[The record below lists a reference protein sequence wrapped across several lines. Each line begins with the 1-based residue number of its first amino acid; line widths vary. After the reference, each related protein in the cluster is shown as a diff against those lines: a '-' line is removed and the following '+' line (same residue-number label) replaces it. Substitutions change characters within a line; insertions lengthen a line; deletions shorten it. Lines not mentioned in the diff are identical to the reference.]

1 MADEPTSL
9 TPRGVPLD
17 LPVDLPED
25 VRRRL
30 AQARR
35 AVAFTGA
42 GISKESG
49 LDTFRD
55 LDGVWQKVR
64 PEDMATV
71 DAFLR
76 QPAVVWRW
84 YAERFSRAAG
94 VSPNPAH
101 LALQVLEEEFPY
113 FTLVTQNVDGLHQR
127 AGSRNLIEL
136 HGTLAFAKC
145 DFCGRREP
153 MGEAVSRSPASP
165 EGPPVCACGGLL
177 RPAVVWFGEALPPG
191 AMERAAE
198 EASLAE
204 VFLSIGTSGSVYPA
218 AGLID
223 VAYENGACLI
233 EINPEPTPFSRFA
246 HLTLR
251 APAGEALPALTEA
264 ILACRHPSF

>member
-1 MADEPTSL
+1 MTGAPFPLE
-9 TPRGVPLD
+9 VPD
-17 LPVDLPED
+17 D

-30 AQARR
+30 SQARR

-64 PEDMATV
+64 PEDMATL
-71 DAFLR
+71 DAFHR
-76 QPAVVWRW
+76 RPAVVWSW
-84 YAERFSRAAG
+84 YAERWLRASG
-94 VSPNPAH
+94 VAPNPAH
-101 LALQVLEEEFPY
+101 HALARWEEIFPY
-113 FTLVTQNVDGLHQR
+113 FTLATQNVDGLHQR

-145 DFCGRREP
+145 DFCGRRLP
-153 MGEAVSRSPASP
+153 MGEAVAASP
-165 EGPPVCACGGLL
+165 DRPPVCDCGALL
-177 RPAVVWFGEALPPG
+177 RPAVVWFGESLPPG

-198 EASLAE
+198 DAALSE
-204 VFLSIGTSGSVYPA
+204 VFLSIGTSGNVYPA

-223 VAYENGACLI
+223 VACQNGACFI
-233 EINPEPTPFSRFA
+233 EINPEPTPFSRSA
-246 HLTLR
+246 HLSLR

-264 ILACRHPSF
+264 ILAWRRSSP

>member
-1 MADEPTSL
+1 M
-9 TPRGVPLD
+9 
-17 LPVDLPED
+17 DLPEE
-25 VRRRL
+25 VRLRVAR
-30 AQARR
+30 ARR

-64 PEDMATV
+64 PEDMATL
-71 DAFLR
+71 DAFRR

-84 YAERFSRAAG
+84 YAERFTRADG
-94 VSPNPAH
+94 VAPNPAH
-101 LALQVLEEEFPY
+101 LALARLEAEFPS

-127 AGSRNLIEL
+127 AGSRDLIEL

-145 DFCGRREP
+145 DFCGRRLP
-153 MGEAVSRSPASP
+153 MGEAVASSP
-165 EGPPVCACGGLL
+165 ERPPACDCGGLL
-177 RPAVVWFGEALPPG
+177 RPAVVWFGETLPPG

-218 AGLID
+218 AGLIE

-264 ILACRHPSF
+264 ILACRHPNP

>member
-1 MADEPTSL
+1 M
-9 TPRGVPLD
+9 
-17 LPVDLPED
+17 DLPEE
-25 VRRRL
+25 VRLRVAR
-30 AQARR
+30 ARR

-64 PEDMATV
+64 PEDMATL
-71 DAFLR
+71 DAFR
-76 QPAVVWRW
+76 RRPAVVWRW
-84 YAERFSRAAG
+84 YAERFTRADG
-94 VSPNPAH
+94 VAPNPAH
-101 LALQVLEEEFPY
+101 LALARLEEEFPY

-145 DFCGRREP
+145 DYCGRRLP
-153 MGEAVSRSPASP
+153 MGEAVASSP
-165 EGPPVCACGGLL
+165 ERPPACDCGGLL
-177 RPAVVWFGEALPPG
+177 RPAVVWFGETLPPG

-198 EASLAE
+198 EASLSE
-204 VFLSIGTSGSVYPA
+204 IFLSIGTSGSVYPA
-218 AGLID
+218 AGLIE

-264 ILACRHPSF
+264 ILACRHPRR

>member
-1 MADEPTSL
+1 MVDEPTQSL
-9 TPRGVPLD
+9 H
-17 LPVDLPED
+17 LPED
-25 VRRRL
+25 VRRVVAR
-30 AQARR
+30 ARR

-71 DAFLR
+71 EAFSR

-84 YAERFSRAAG
+84 YAERFSRAAA
-94 VSPNPAH
+94 VAPNPAH
-101 LALQVLEEEFPY
+101 LALKRLEDKFPY
-113 FTLVTQNVDGLHQR
+113 FTLVTQNVDGLHGR

-136 HGTLAFAKC
+136 HGTLAFARC
-145 DFCGRREP
+145 GSCGRRMP
-153 MGEAVSRSPASP
+153 MGEAVATSP
-165 EGPPVCACGGLL
+165 ERPPACSCGDLL
-177 RPAVVWFGEALPPG
+177 RPDVVWFGEMLPPG
-191 AMERAAE
+191 ALERASE

-204 VFLSIGTSGSVYPA
+204 VFLSIGTSGNVYPA

-223 VAYENGACLI
+223 VAYQNGACLI
-233 EINPEPTPFSRFA
+233 EINPEPTPFSRLA

-251 APAGEALPALTEA
+251 APAGEVLPALTEA
-264 ILACRHPSF
+264 ILACRKPS

>member
-1 MADEPTSL
+1 MPTDPTL
-9 TPRGVPLD
+9 F
-17 LPVDLPED
+17 DLPEEI
-25 VRRRL
+25 RRRL
-30 AQARR
+30 ARARR

-64 PEDMATV
+64 PEDMATL
-71 DAFLR
+71 DAFR
-76 QPAVVWRW
+76 RRPAVVWSW
-84 YAERFSRAAG
+84 YAERFSRADA
-94 VSPNPAH
+94 VAPNPAH
-101 LALQVLEEEFPY
+101 FALARLEEEFPS

-145 DFCGRREP
+145 DFCGRRRP
-153 MGEAVSRSPASP
+153 MGEAVAASP
-165 EGPPVCACGGLL
+165 DRPPVCDCGGLL
-177 RPAVVWFGEALPPG
+177 RPAVVWFGETLPPG
-191 AMERAAE
+191 AMERATE
-198 EASLAE
+198 EAALAE
-204 VFLSIGTSGSVYPA
+204 VFLSIGTSGNVYPA

-223 VAYENGACLI
+223 VAYQNGACLI
-233 EINPEPTPFSRFA
+233 EINPEPTAFSRFA

-264 ILACRHPSF
+264 ILACRRPSP

>member
-1 MADEPTSL
+1 MVDEPTQSL
-9 TPRGVPLD
+9 H
-17 LPVDLPED
+17 LPED
-25 VRRRL
+25 VRRVL
-30 AQARR
+30 ARARR

-71 DAFLR
+71 EAFRR

-84 YAERFSRAAG
+84 YAERFSRASG
-94 VSPNPAH
+94 VAPNPAH
-101 LALQVLEEEFPY
+101 LALKTLEDEFPY
-113 FTLVTQNVDGLHQR
+113 FTLVTQNVDGLHGR

-136 HGTLAFAKC
+136 HGTLAFARC
-145 DFCGRREP
+145 GSCGRRTP
-153 MGEAVSRSPASP
+153 MEEAVTNFPQ
-165 EGPPVCACGGLL
+165 GPPVCVCGDFL
-177 RPAVVWFGEALPPG
+177 RPDVVWFGEMLPSGAL
-191 AMERAAE
+191 ERASE

-204 VFLSIGTSGSVYPA
+204 VFFSIGTSGNVYPA

-223 VAYENGACLI
+223 VAYQNGACLI
-233 EINPEPTPFSRFA
+233 EINPEPTPFSRLA

-251 APAGEALPALTEA
+251 APAGEVLPALTEA
-264 ILACRHPSF
+264 ILACRKPS

>member
-1 MADEPTSL
+1 M
-9 TPRGVPLD
+9 
-17 LPVDLPED
+17 DLPEEI
-25 VRRRL
+25 RL
-30 AQARR
+30 RVARARR

-71 DAFLR
+71 DAFR
-76 QPAVVWRW
+76 RRPAVVWRW
-84 YAERFSRAAG
+84 YAERFTRAAG
-94 VSPNPAH
+94 VAPNPAH
-101 LALQVLEEEFPY
+101 LSLARLEEEFPS

-136 HGTLAFAKC
+136 HGTLAFARC
-145 DFCGRREP
+145 DDCGRRLP
-153 MGEAVSRSPASP
+153 MGEAVASSP
-165 EGPPVCACGGLL
+165 ERPPACDCGGLL
-177 RPAVVWFGEALPPG
+177 RPAVVWFGETLPPG

-218 AGLID
+218 AGLIE

-264 ILACRHPSF
+264 ILACRHPST

>member
-1 MADEPTSL
+1 
-9 TPRGVPLD
+9 
-17 LPVDLPED
+17 
-25 VRRRL
+25 
-30 AQARR
+30 
-35 AVAFTGA
+35 VAFTGA

-64 PEDMATV
+64 PEDMATL
-71 DAFLR
+71 DAFRR

-84 YAERFSRAAG
+84 YAERFTRAHG
-94 VSPNPAH
+94 VAPNPAH
-101 LALQVLEEEFPY
+101 LALARLEAEFPS

-127 AGSRNLIEL
+127 AGSRDLIEL

-145 DFCGRREP
+145 DFCGRRLP
-153 MGEAVSRSPASP
+153 MGEAVASSP
-165 EGPPVCACGGLL
+165 ERPPACDCGGLL
-177 RPAVVWFGEALPPG
+177 RPAVVWFGETLPPG
-191 AMERAAE
+191 AMERAAL

-218 AGLID
+218 AGLIE

-264 ILACRHPSF
+264 ILACRHPRT